1 MQIIKK
7 GPSIIITETLD
18 IIEWAHPE
26 SSGDPDLIYEG
37 S

>member
-18 IIEWAHPE
+18 INEWANLGMIQGP
-26 SSGDPDLIYEG
+26 PDYEG